1 MKCAVCE
8 CNIDKVY
15 WIPFTVEKITGE
27 KAVCHDCF
35 VHDCSIR
42 RTAR

>member
-15 WIPFTVEKITGE
+15 WIPFIIGKVAGE
-27 KAVCHDCF
+27 EAVCHDCY
-35 VHDCSIR
+35 IR